1 VIEARGI
8 HCSYQGGPAVL
19 KGIDLTVRDGALIG
33 IVGPNGSGKT
43 TLLRC
48 LSGVMR
54 PSRGDILLDR
64 TPIRSYSPKE
74 LARRISFLGQGS
86 DYGFDYSVREIVSMG
101 RYAHTRFFEWGGS
114 KDHDAIAA
122 ALASA
127 GAMHLSDR
135 QYSDLSGGEKQ
146 RVNIARCLAQGART
160 MLLDEPTHDLD
171 IRGSSDLSSLIKR
184 LNRERGMT
192 VVAVMH
198 DLSLALRTFH
208 EIVLLSDGAVQAF
221 GPPEESLTEASLKR
235 AFGIAVSVDHG
246 RGTIVHD

>member
-1 VIEARGI
+1 MIEARGI
-8 HCSYQGGPAVL
+8 HCAYPGGPAVL

-48 LSGVMR
+48 LSGVLR
-54 PSRGDILLDR
+54 PSQGDILLNR
-64 TPIRSYSPKE
+64 RPIRSYSPKA

-101 RYAHTRFFEWGGS
+101 RYAHTRFLHWGGS
-114 KDHDAIAA
+114 EDHDAISE
-122 ALASA
+122 ALVSA
-127 GAMHLSDR
+127 GAAHLAGR

-146 RVNIARCLAQGART
+146 RVNIARCLAQGAGT

-184 LNRERGMT
+184 LNREKGMT

-208 EIVLLSDGAVQAF
+208 EIALLRDGAILSF
-221 GPPEESLTEASLKR
+221 GPPKESLTEASLGR